1 MLQIRMRVDTVERY
15 CAHSIKNAF

>member
-15 CAHSIKNAF
+15 CGNGIKNAF